1 MVGSDSSCGKES
13 SSFVFS
19 KCIGLTV
26 CPLICFN
33 CFSHSRLRKTM
44 FLNEMLDLVHR
55 KSFVP
60 YTNPYTLQGFPTSQ
74 GILLTSVQGES

>member
-1 MVGSDSSCGKES
+1 
-13 SSFVFS
+13 
-19 KCIGLTV
+19 
-26 CPLICFN
+26 
-33 CFSHSRLRKTM
+33 M